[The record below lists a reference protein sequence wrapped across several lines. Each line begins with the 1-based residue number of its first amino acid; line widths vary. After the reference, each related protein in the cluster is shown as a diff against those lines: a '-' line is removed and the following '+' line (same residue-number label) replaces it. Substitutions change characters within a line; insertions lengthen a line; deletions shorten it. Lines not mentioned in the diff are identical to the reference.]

1 MDERN
6 QAGEELLEFSSAN
19 QLSVMSTWFQKK
31 SFKFGTWMHPANKQL
46 HQIDLVLVRSREREI
61 CINVQ
66 VMRGA
71 NCWSDHKMVRVKLRL
86 GLSRFSNKKVSSP
99 PLAVYKLSSQDKR
112 DQYGAALGCL
122 LDDHLTVLIN
132 LLSVIGRPSVL
143 VSSQQP
149 KRQLVVREGS
159 SLSGSQRI
167 KISWYL

>member
-61 CINVQ
+61 CIDVQ

-99 PLAVYKLSSQDKR
+99 SFGGLQVIQSRQKR
-112 DQYGAALGCL
+112 PVWCSFRLFAG
-122 LDDHLTVLIN
+122 
-132 LLSVIGRPSVL
+132 
-143 VSSQQP
+143 
-149 KRQLVVREGS
+149 
-159 SLSGSQRI
+159 
-167 KISWYL
+167 